1 MLCLSKKDS
10 PFYLSK
16 KIRPIRVVDWVGL
29 IHCVTGFVCHVTDK
43 PNIYMTLNCGVES
56 YRVFYFYFRKTYLV

>member
-1 MLCLSKKDS
+1 MLC
-10 PFYLSK
+10 YLRK
-16 KIRPIRVVDWVGL
+16 IPRFICQRKIRPIRAVDWVGL

>member
-1 MLCLSKKDS
+1 MLCLSKKGS

-16 KIRPIRVVDWVGL
+16 QDTANTSSRLGG

-43 PNIYMTLNCGVES
+43 PNIYMTLNCGV
-56 YRVFYFYFRKTYLV
+56 KKL